1 MSTGGVFAALQSIK
15 CRFMVIGMD
24 SDLLYPLHEQEEVSA
39 VPCCAV
45 LCCAV
50 LYCTVL
56 FCTVLYC
63 TVLYC
68 TVLYGTVLYVL
79 HRIYFVSFRS

>member
-1 MSTGGVFAALQSIK
+1 MSDFFCSSVSAGGVYAALQSIK

-39 VPCCAV
+39 V
-45 LCCAV
+45 
-50 LYCTVL
+50 LY
-56 FCTVLYC
+56 CTVLYC

-68 TVLYGTVLYVL
+68 TVLYCTVLYCTVL
-79 HRIYFVSFRS
+79 YCTVLYCTVRSA